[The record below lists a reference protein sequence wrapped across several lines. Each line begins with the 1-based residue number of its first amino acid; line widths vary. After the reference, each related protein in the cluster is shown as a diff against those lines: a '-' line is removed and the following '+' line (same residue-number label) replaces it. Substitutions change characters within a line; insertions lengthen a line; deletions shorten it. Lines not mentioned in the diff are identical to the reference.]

1 MRRTAAAGSA
11 TRPDAGTFHTVRSL
25 IGEPGYRHTV
35 MDAHASFWEAVKGA
49 VASLR
54 ASKLRSF
61 LTLLGIILATTTL
74 IAVMSVIKGMDVYI
88 AQNVS
93 SMGADGF
100 RVRRIVMMQW
110 NPKKFLEMQ
119 RRNPLLTSEEFEF
132 LRTHATLVSEYGL
145 EANRAATVYR
155 GKEHLDG
162 VQVIGATPNQALIG
176 NFTAD
181 EGRFINEIENRRRFA
196 VAFIGKDVRD
206 HLLANTDAVGKTITV
221 GGVPLEI
228 VGVGKA
234 KGSVFG
240 QPQDNYVII
249 PVETYFK
256 IWGSRQGMGY
266 DAMAIDHDHLAAAQE
281 ETRALLRAYRHLK
294 PVADDTFSMVTS
306 DSLLNFWDQ
315 LTGAIAATA
324 VGVVSVFL
332 VVGGV
337 VIMNIMLAVVTERTH
352 EIGIRKSVGARRQD
366 ILNQFLVESAMLAA
380 LGGLM
385 GVAVA
390 WLVAVLVRSFTPVP
404 MAIPLTAVLVGVTLS
419 AAVGLF
425 FGIYPAQRAAKLDP
439 IEALRAEK

>member
-1 MRRTAAAGSA
+1 MHG
-11 TRPDAGTFHTVRSL
+11 
-25 IGEPGYRHTV
+25 
-35 MDAHASFWEAVKGA
+35 HASFWDAVKGA
-49 VASLR
+49 MASLR
-54 ASKLRSF
+54 SSKLRSF

-100 RVRRIVMMQW
+100 RVRRIVMLQW

-119 RRNPLLTSEEFEF
+119 RKNPILRQEEFEF
-132 LRTHATLVSEYGL
+132 LRDHATLVREYGI
-145 EANRAATVYR
+145 ETNRALTVYHA
-155 GKEHLDG
+155 GDHLDG
-162 VQVIGATPNQALIG
+162 VQIIGGTANLELIG
-176 NFTAD
+176 NFTAE
-181 EGRFINEIENRRRFA
+181 EGRFFNEFENRRRA
-196 VAFIGKDVRD
+196 PVAFIGKDVKD
-206 HLLANTDAVGKTITV
+206 HLLANTDAVGKKITV
-221 GGVPLEI
+221 DGVEFEVI
-228 VGVGKA
+228 GVAKA

-240 QPQDNYVII
+240 QSQDSFVIV

-266 DAMAIDHDHLAAAQE
+266 DAIAIDHAHLAAAQE

-294 PVADDTFSMVTS
+294 PNQDDTFSMVTS
-306 DSLLNFWDQ
+306 DGLLNFWDQ
-315 LTGAIAATA
+315 LTGAIAASA

-366 ILNQFLVESAMLAA
+366 ILNQFLVESAMLSMM
-380 LGGLM
+380 GGAM
-385 GVAVA
+385 GVALAWVVA
-390 WLVAVLVRSFTPVP
+390 ILVRSFTPVP
-404 MAIPLTAVLVGVTLS
+404 MAVPLASVLVGVTLS

-425 FGIYPAQRAAKLDP
+425 FGIYPAQRAAKMDP
-439 IEALRAEK
+439 IEALRVEK